1 MNERILSDDE
11 IEALRKH
18 WATAPTINE
27 AAKRLGICQETARHW
42 AQKLGLSRP
51 STNPWT
57 PERTE
62 LLKTLW
68 DRGFSASQ
76 IAYRLGEGI
85 SRNSV
90 LGKAHRL
97 GIVINGQRTAA
108 YVKSVRAKKRPSVAA
123 NLSKLE
129 KRLFGKY
136 MSGFNADRTANSDKS
151 VSEAAISPTD
161 EDIARVQFSE
171 LSERD
176 CRFPVGTPGNPG
188 FGFCALPKMPGSSY
202 CEPHHCRT
210 HTPVP
215 VKRPS
220 EPAQAHATTPV
231 KIDA

>member
-18 WATAPTINE
+18 WATAPTIDE
-27 AAKRLGICQETARHW
+27 AAKRLGICRETARLW
-42 AQKLGLSRP
+42 ARKLGLVRP
-51 STNPWT
+51 NNTPWT

-62 LLKTLW
+62 LLRTLW

-108 YVKSVRAKKRPSVAA
+108 YGKSVRAKKRPSVAA

-171 LSERD
+171 LEAHHCKYPIGDPRQS
-176 CRFPVGTPGNPG
+176 G
-188 FGFCALPKMPGSSY
+188 FGFCGLERVPGSPY
-202 CEPHHCRT
+202 CMPHTRISRVA
-210 HTPVP
+210 TPQNSIFGRVSVP
-215 VKRPS
+215 AK
-220 EPAQAHATTPV
+220 EAENA
-231 KIDA
+231 